1 MVKARAG
8 EAPRHL
14 ILRDIRRRTM
24 LHMFVWLGLAYLI
37 VFNIVPIL
45 GIQMAFRDFNLRDG
59 FAGIF
64 TDPWVGSKYVLQ
76 FLTDR
81 KFASLLQNTLC
92 ISVLKLA
99 FNFPIAILF
108 AIMLTEI
115 PYPRF
120 KRVVQTVSYLPH
132 FISWVVVS
140 GMVFSFFSP
149 SIGVLSDLLGY
160 FGVDMPPFLVKPEYY
175 YGLATL
181 TEMWKEIGWSAIIY
195 LAAITGIDPALYES
209 AQIDGAGR
217 LRRIVSITIPS
228 IKGTIAVMLIL
239 GIGGLM
245 GGGNME
251 QSMLLGNATN
261 ISRSDIIELYVYKQG
276 LGTGR
281 YSYATAASLFQSVVS
296 VTLVLGANFFSRRLL
311 DESLF

>member
-1 MVKARAG
+1 M
-8 EAPRHL
+8 
-14 ILRDIRRRTM
+14 
-24 LHMFVWLGLAYLI
+24 
-37 VFNIVPIL
+37 
-45 GIQMAFRDFNLRDG
+45 
-59 FAGIF
+59 
-64 TDPWVGSKYVLQ
+64 
-76 FLTDR
+76 
-81 KFASLLQNTLC
+81 
-92 ISVLKLA
+92 
-99 FNFPIAILF
+99 
-108 AIMLTEI
+108 
-115 PYPRF
+115 
-120 KRVVQTVSYLPH
+120 
-132 FISWVVVS
+132 
-140 GMVFSFFSP
+140 
-149 SIGVLSDLLGY
+149 
-160 FGVDMPPFLVKPEYY
+160 
-175 YGLATL
+175 
-181 TEMWKEIGWSAIIY
+181 WSAIIY

-296 VTLVLGANFFSRRLL
+296 VTLVLGANFFSGDSWTNPYS
-311 DESLF
+311 DEEVNAAWV